1 MNGHEQLSL
10 DAPAEAAAPPE
21 GMEIRV
27 RANGGGGRPGPTL
40 EQAEAIGNRDRDVF
54 LEAGAGTG
62 KTRVLVERYC
72 DAIAVDG
79 VEPER
84 ILAFTFTEK
93 AAAEMRRRVRVELS
107 RRAAAAAEQ
116 SERAR
121 LQAAARTG
129 EAAPITTIHGFCRRL
144 LASHPVAAGLDP
156 RFRVLDAD
164 EAGRLARTC
173 FGEVLTELAGDDD
186 AVALTAAGYRSRLGS
201 IVLAAHSELRNR
213 GILDPELPE
222 IAISAI
228 DGRDEPATPA
238 EIAAVGG
245 GYEALRKL
253 VAAFSARFDE
263 RKAERSAV
271 DFDDLQLLAVD
282 LLRRNRTIAE
292 AQRARFDHLLV
303 DEFQDTSP
311 IQVELVRMLAGPET
325 STFTVGDAAQSIYG
339 FRGADLASFRRVRDE
354 LAAGAGPRPTA
365 MLGLTGS
372 FRSTPDVLA
381 MVNLIGAEL
390 LPDFNPLAVGR
401 EPAPVGGPDGP
412 AVELLLTASSGWGD
426 EEEGRSSRPSP
437 RRRRR
442 DGWPRP
448 GRSRRGSASSPRAE
462 SIRDRWCCCCGRS
475 PTSTPTPRRSSW
487 PASIPTSS
495 AAAATGPRSR
505 SPMPSA
511 CSAAWP
517 TPSTTSPCSAPS
529 PLRRRRSRR
538 TGSGC
543 CGGSP
548 AAGSSGARSRRSLPA
563 RRSRRAKAARR
574 RDARSSGAGAPTSRP
589 TTATG

>member
-1 MNGHEQLSL
+1 MSGHEQLSL

-27 RANGGGGRPGPTL
+27 RANGGDGRPGPTL

-72 DAIAVDG
+72 DAVAVDG

-129 EAAPITTIHGFCRRL
+129 ETAPITTIHGFCRRL

-173 FGEVLTELAGDDD
+173 FDEVLTELAGDDD

-213 GILDPELPE
+213 GTLDPELPE

-245 GYEALRKL
+245 GYAALRKL
-253 VAAFSARFDE
+253 VVAFSARFDE

-282 LLRRNRTIAE
+282 LLRRNTTIAE

-311 IQVELVRMLAGPET
+311 IQVELVRALAGPQT
-325 STFTVGDAAQSIYG
+325 RTFTVGDAAQSIYA
-339 FRGADLASFRRVRDE
+339 FRGADLACFRRERE
-354 LAAGAGPRPTA
+354 RLRSGA
-365 MLGLTGS
+365 S
-372 FRSTPDVLA
+372 
-381 MVNLIGAEL
+381 
-390 LPDFNPLAVGR
+390 GR
-401 EPAPVGGPDGP
+401 TRCCGP
-412 AVELLLTASSGWGD
+412 A
-426 EEEGRSSRPSP
+426 
-437 RRRRR
+437 
-442 DGWPRP
+442 
-448 GRSRRGSASSPRAE
+448 
-462 SIRDRWCCCCGRS
+462 C
-475 PTSTPTPRRSSW
+475 
-487 PASIPTSS
+487 
-495 AAAATGPRSR
+495 
-505 SPMPSA
+505 
-511 CSAAWP
+511 
-517 TPSTTSPCSAPS
+517 
-529 PLRRRRSRR
+529 
-538 TGSGC
+538 
-543 CGGSP
+543 
-548 AAGSSGARSRRSLPA
+548 
-563 RRSRRAKAARR
+563 
-574 RDARSSGAGAPTSRP
+574 
-589 TTATG
+589 

>member
-27 RANGGGGRPGPTL
+27 RANGSGGRPGPTL

-107 RRAAAAAEQ
+107 RRAATAAEQ

-129 EAAPITTIHGFCRRL
+129 ETAPITTIHGFCRRL

-245 GYEALRKL
+245 GYAALRKL
-253 VAAFSARFDE
+253 VVAFSARFDE

-282 LLRRNRTIAE
+282 LLRRNATIAD

-325 STFTVGDAAQSIYG
+325 TTFTVGDAAQSIYG

-390 LPDFNPLAVGR
+390 LPDFTPLGVGR
-401 EPAPVGGPDGP
+401 EPAPTGGPDGP
-412 AVELLLTASSGWGD
+412 AVELLLTHSAGWGD
-426 EEEGRSSRPSP
+426 EEAGTKLATVAAETPQGRVAEARALAERLRELAEGGVDPGSMVLLLRAFTHVDAYAEALELAGLDPYVVGGRGYWSSQQVT
-437 RRRRR
+437 
-442 DGWPRP
+442 DALCLLGCV
-448 GRSRRGSASSPRAE
+448 AN
-462 SIRDRWCCCCGRS
+462 
-475 PTSTPTPRRSSW
+475 
-487 PASIPTSS
+487 
-495 AAAATGPRSR
+495 
-505 SPMPSA
+505 
-511 CSAAWP
+511 
-517 TPSTTSPCSAPS
+517 
-529 PLRRRRSRR
+529 PLDDVALL
-538 TGSGC
+538 GALA
-543 CGGSP
+543 SP
-548 AAGSSGARSRRSLPA
+548 AAAISPDGLWMLRRIAAAGEARAPIRATSSSGLATQASRQ
-563 RRSRRAKAARR
+563 RASVTCCE
-574 RDARSSGAGAPTSRP
+574 DQ
-589 TTATG
+589 

>member
-27 RANGGGGRPGPTL
+27 RANGSGGRPGPTL

-173 FGEVLTELAGDDD
+173 FDEVLTELAGDDD

-245 GYEALRKL
+245 GYAALRKL
-253 VAAFSARFDE
+253 VVAFSARFDE

-282 LLRRNRTIAE
+282 LLRRNR
-292 AQRARFDHLLV
+292 
-303 DEFQDTSP
+303 
-311 IQVELVRMLAGPET
+311 
-325 STFTVGDAAQSIYG
+325 
-339 FRGADLASFRRVRDE
+339 
-354 LAAGAGPRPTA
+354 
-365 MLGLTGS
+365 
-372 FRSTPDVLA
+372 
-381 MVNLIGAEL
+381 
-390 LPDFNPLAVGR
+390 
-401 EPAPVGGPDGP
+401 
-412 AVELLLTASSGWGD
+412 
-426 EEEGRSSRPSP
+426 
-437 RRRRR
+437 
-442 DGWPRP
+442 
-448 GRSRRGSASSPRAE
+448 RSRRPSE
-462 SIRDRWCCCCGRS
+462 
-475 PTSTPTPRRSSW
+475 
-487 PASIPTSS
+487 PASTTCSSTSS
-495 AAAATGPRSR
+495 RTRARSR
-505 SPMPSA
+505 SSSCGCSRGRRRARSPSA
-511 CSAAWP
+511 TPPSRSTASAAP
-517 TPSTTSPCSAPS
+517 TSPASAAFATS
-529 PLRRRRSRR
+529 WR
-538 TGSGC
+538 
-543 CGGSP
+543 P
-548 AAGSSGARSRRSLPA
+548 APGR
-563 RRSRRAKAARR
+563 ARR
-574 RDARSSGAGAPTSRP
+574 RCSG
-589 TTATG
+589 